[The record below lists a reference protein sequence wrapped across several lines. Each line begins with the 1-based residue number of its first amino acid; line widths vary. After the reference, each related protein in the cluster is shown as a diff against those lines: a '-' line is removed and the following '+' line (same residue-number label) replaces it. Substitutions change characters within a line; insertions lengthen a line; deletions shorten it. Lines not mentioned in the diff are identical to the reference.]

1 MDPVSG
7 RRYFSNRNTGET
19 SWDPPPYFPPL
30 APPPPAMQPPPAP
43 HEQYQQVPTQPHQLQ
58 MIHSGAQLVVG
69 QQIAQPAIYNQHLP
83 NLYVPLQSNQPYP
96 PIQSQVVEMALSK
109 TPTTI
114 NSTQQQIEPM
124 ITIINNTLSSGLGPP
139 TAVSL
144 GMLVPFVRAMIDAEN
159 TQKVTQNVLYIPP
172 KLELEGLT
180 AGAIADLCN
189 VSRDLKAQNVDGG
202 DFAGGGRIVKQEGGE
217 GEEADQCYTPLRPF
231 SLPVSSVPPHIE
243 PGRVDIR
250 LHALHRELGK
260 I

>member
-1 MDPVSG
+1 
-7 RRYFSNRNTGET
+7 
-19 SWDPPPYFPPL
+19 
-30 APPPPAMQPPPAP
+30 
-43 HEQYQQVPTQPHQLQ
+43 
-58 MIHSGAQLVVG
+58 
-69 QQIAQPAIYNQHLP
+69 
-83 NLYVPLQSNQPYP
+83 
-96 PIQSQVVEMALSK
+96 
-109 TPTTI
+109 
-114 NSTQQQIEPM
+114 M

-202 DFAGGGRIVKQEGGE
+202 DFAGGGRIVKHEGGE